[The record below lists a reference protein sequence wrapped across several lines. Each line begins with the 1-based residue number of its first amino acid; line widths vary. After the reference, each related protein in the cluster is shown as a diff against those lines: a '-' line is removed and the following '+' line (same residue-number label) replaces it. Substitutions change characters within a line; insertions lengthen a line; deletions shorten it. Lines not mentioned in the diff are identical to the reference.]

1 MSFILGP
8 GIQKNLK
15 LPNLTDDQ
23 EGPNEPQEQ
32 GQIVEGQI
40 LEYSK
45 EEDVYEKNLLW
56 RLKCQRIFFIFLHVL
71 FGAGL
76 PCLAI
81 FTSLD
86 RK

>member
-1 MSFILGP
+1 MSFILGT
-8 GIQKNLK
+8 GIKKKLK
-15 LPNLTDDQ
+15 LTYLSDDQ
-23 EGPNEPQEQ
+23 EGPNEPKEQ

-40 LEYSK
+40 LEDQK

-81 FTSLD
+81 LTSLD

>member
-23 EGPNEPQEQ
+23 EGPNETQEQ
-32 GQIVEGQI
+32 GQI
-40 LEYSK
+40 LEDSK

>member
-40 LEYSK
+40 LEDSK

-81 FTSLD
+81 LTSLD